1 MHFDIEWYSES
12 EDPTAGERLAMIKQA
27 ITSSLA
33 RKCQFITEM
42 LSRQDPKWVW
52 KNSWHL
58 YTDVTLEHNAKACME
73 SLVKYRIWPR
83 LRDEPLMWCS
93 ATTKPILDM
102 SVYSKNR
109 CWRVPGSTKWPEP
122 PSRCLPLPPW
132 DFFMHTRMADRP
144 GPPTCNTEEL
154 DIWNCPRL
162 PQLRS
167 SFQNEDDSLHTKM
180 QSP

>member
-1 MHFDIEWYSES
+1 M
-12 EDPTAGERLAMIKQA
+12 
-27 ITSSLA
+27 
-33 RKCQFITEM
+33 
-42 LSRQDPKWVW
+42 
-52 KNSWHL
+52 
-58 YTDVTLEHNAKACME
+58 TLEHNAKACME

-109 CWRVPGSTKWPEP
+109 CGRVPGSTKWPEP

-132 DFFMHTRMADRP
+132 DFFNQTRMADRP
-144 GPPTCNTEEL
+144 GCPTWNTEEL
-154 DIWNCPRL
+154 DIWNCSRL

-180 QSP
+180 QSPWNNPRTWTKQTTSRKRCLGDILNKYLGNARASLQRATWNRHTP